1 MSHKYHDRQKKK
13 KDFLDKILTHKIFG
27 VVIFIAVIWLI
38 FQATFGL
45 GYYPMIWIEKLV
57 FLIEDFFI
65 EVLPGGMLKS
75 LLVNGI
81 LKGIGGVVV
90 FLPNI
95 VILFS
100 LLSLMEESGYMARVT
115 LVMDKIMRPLG
126 LSGKSFISL
135 VMGLGCN
142 VPAIIAAQKIENKNS
157 RLITILINPL
167 MSCSSRFTVYVLF
180 ISAFF
185 PNQSG
190 TVLFFIYF
198 SSVFLAIILA
208 LILKRFIFRDTK
220 EIFAITL
227 PRLRVPHVKRIL
239 KNMWFNSK
247 LFLNKITSAIL
258 IASVVIWIL
267 SYFPHNS
274 DNKNIE
280 KSYIGMIGKVIEP
293 AIAPLGMDWRMG
305 ISLISGIAAKET
317 ITGSLSE
324 LYQKE
329 HKVGAGKLNLINSLQ
344 SQVYE
349 SGDRIGQ
356 KVFTPL
362 VALSFMFFVSIY
374 TPCIATIAVVRKTT
388 KSRKWTAFMI
398 AYTTVLAWLVSFAIY
413 NIGSLFN

>member
-1 MSHKYHDRQKKK
+1 MSHRHQDKQKEK
-13 KDFLDKILTHKIFG
+13 KDSLDNILTHRIFG
-27 VVIFIAVIWLI
+27 VVVFIAVIWLI

-65 EVLPGGMLKS
+65 EVLPNGMLKS

-142 VPAIIAAQKIENKNS
+142 VPAIMAAQKIENKNS

-185 PNQSG
+185 PKQSG

-198 SSVFLAIILA
+198 SSVFFAIILS
-208 LILKRFIFRDTK
+208 LLLKRFIFRDTK
-220 EIFAITL
+220 EIFAFTL
-227 PRLRVPHVKRIL
+227 PRLRLPLASRIL
-239 KNMWFNSK
+239 KNMWYNSK

-267 SYFPHNS
+267 SYFPDNS
-274 DNKNIE
+274 ENKNIE
-280 KSYIGMIGKVIEP
+280 KSYIGMIGKFIEP
-293 AIAPLGMDWRMG
+293 AIAPLGFDWRMG
-305 ISLISGIAAKET
+305 ISLISGVAAKET

-329 HKVGAGKLNLINSLQ
+329 HKQGDDKSNLINSLQ
-344 SQVYE
+344 SQVYI
-349 SGDRIGQ
+349 SGERIGQ
-356 KVFTPL
+356 KIFSPL

-374 TPCIATIAVVRKTT
+374 TPCIATITTVRKVT

-398 AYTTVLAWLVSFAIY
+398 AYTSILAWIVSFAIY
-413 NIGSLFN
+413 HIGQLF

>member
-1 MSHKYHDRQKKK
+1 MSHKYHDRQKEKN
-13 KDFLDKILTHKIFG
+13 DVLDKILTHKFFG
-27 VVIFIAVIWLI
+27 VVIFIGVIWLI

-65 EVLPGGMLKS
+65 EVLPSGMFKS

-115 LVMDKIMRPLG
+115 LVMDKLMRPLG

-142 VPAIIAAQKIENKNS
+142 VPAIMAAQKIENKNS

-198 SSVFLAIILA
+198 SSVFLAIILS
-208 LILKRFIFRDTK
+208 LILKRFIFRDTR
-220 EIFAITL
+220 EIFSITL
-227 PRLRVPHVKRIL
+227 PCLRVPHVKRIL
-239 KNMWFNSK
+239 NNMWYNSK

-280 KSYIGMIGKVIEP
+280 KSYIGMIGKIIEP

-329 HKVGAGKLNLINSLQ
+329 HKAGAGKLNLINSLQ

-349 SGDRIGQ
+349 SGDRIGK